1 MTSDFPSIWLT
12 ISCDGRAFLRLFYTM
27 FTLCLDHLHIYAI
40 FEPFDHLCCSY
51 LLHSSC
57 APGIVLGTEMFLVPF
72 SILLSTSTK
81 LSPINPNALL
91 KQKGDL
97 NKNLLLVK
105 YPGVDLI
112 LLWLDSGAQMTSSGG
127 GFPSFVCSLFLSVS
141 SIHREAFCF

>member
-1 MTSDFPSIWLT
+1 
-12 ISCDGRAFLRLFYTM
+12 
-27 FTLCLDHLHIYAI
+27 
-40 FEPFDHLCCSY
+40 
-51 LLHSSC
+51 
-57 APGIVLGTEMFLVPF
+57 MFLVPF

-112 LLWLDSGAQMTSSGG
+112 LL
-127 GFPSFVCSLFLSVS
+127 
-141 SIHREAFCF
+141 